1 MTTNQ
6 QMFLLAAEELSFTRA
21 AARAYVSQQCLSDH
35 IRRLEEY
42 LQTHPEP

>member
-21 AARAYVSQQCLSDH
+21 AARKPFTVPCVKS
-35 IRRLEEY
+35 R
-42 LQTHPEP
+42 